1 MECADGAGAAIARRI
16 ERPHLYRA
24 APLCKAKFGKDEHD
38 LKDGIEPD
46 AYQTPTCRASRV
58 ALEDAKLRIGSVC
71 ESERWLRL
79 RQPVSAIADCAR

>member
-24 APLCKAKFGKDEHD
+24 APLCKAKFGKDERD
-38 LKDGIEPD
+38 LKDGIGARRLPD
-46 AYQTPTCRASRV
+46 AYLPRV